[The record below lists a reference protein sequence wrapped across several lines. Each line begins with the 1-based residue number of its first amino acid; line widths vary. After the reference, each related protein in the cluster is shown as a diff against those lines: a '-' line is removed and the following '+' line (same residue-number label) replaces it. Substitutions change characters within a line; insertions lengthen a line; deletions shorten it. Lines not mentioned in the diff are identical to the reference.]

1 MAVTGQKVIDTASKY
16 LGYGGTKF
24 WRDYGVSAGT
34 AWCCI
39 FVWDI
44 MRISGASKYFFDGKK
59 TAYVPTAQQWLKKN
73 CTHVKMAN
81 AKAGDIVVFTWDGNG
96 YNSERG
102 SRDHIGFIRKKGTSS
117 VAYTIEGNTSGS
129 KVDKRTRASKYIY
142 GIYRPKYPKVS
153 TTKTTTTKKIETLKN
168 IYANAGHSNTDSGA
182 VSKYGKERTFNVKVR
197 NAYVK
202 HLKNNYKC
210 NVYYNKGTLK
220 DPKKI
225 AEDANK
231 KKCDLFV
238 SIHFNAGGG
247 NGWEGLLYGLTA
259 GHKKLGKIFEKHVKA
274 IGQNS
279 RGLKKRSDLKV
290 LKYTN
295 MKAIL
300 NECAFID
307 NWKDIK
313 DWNEDKEL
321 EKMGIALAK
330 ATAEYLNLP
339 KK

>member
-24 WRDYGVSAGT
+24 WKDYSVSAGT

-44 MRISGASKYFFDGKK
+44 MRLAGASKLFFDGKK

-73 CTHVKMAN
+73 CTHVKMAD

-96 YNSERG
+96 FNSERG
-102 SRDHIGFIRKKGTSS
+102 SRDHIGLVRKAGTSKTLYS
-117 VAYTIEGNTSGS
+117 IEGNTSGG
-129 KVDKRTRASKYIY
+129 KVDKRTRNVRNVY
-142 GIYRPKYPKVS
+142 GIYRPKYPKAVA
-153 TTKTTTTKKIETLKN
+153 TKTTALKKIY
-168 IYANAGHSNTDSGA
+168 INAGHSDTDPGA
-182 VSKYGKERTFNVKVR
+182 VSKYGKERTFNVKD
-197 NAYVK
+197 
-202 HLKNNYKC
+202 LKANYKC
-210 NVYYNKGTLK
+210 TVHYNKGTLK

-225 AEDANK
+225 ADDANK

-238 SIHFNAGGG
+238 SIHFNAGKG
-247 NGWEGLLYGLTA
+247 NGWEGLLYALTA
-259 GHKKLGKIFEKHVKA
+259 KHKAIGAVFEKHVKA

-295 MKAIL
+295 MLAIL

-321 EKMGIALAK
+321 EKMGIAMAK
-330 ATAEYLNLP
+330 ATAEFLDLP

>member
-16 LGYGGTKF
+16 LGCRGTKF
-24 WRDYGVSAGT
+24 WKDYGVAAGT

-39 FVWDI
+39 FVWDV
-44 MRISGASKYFFDGKK
+44 MRLTGASKYFFDGKK

-73 CTHVKMAN
+73 CTHVKMAE

-102 SRDHIGFIRKKGTSS
+102 SRDHIGFIRKAGTSKT
-117 VAYTIEGNTSGS
+117 AYTIEGNTSGG
-129 KVDKRTRASKYIY
+129 KVDKRTRALKNIY
-142 GIYRPKYPKVS
+142 GIYRPKYPKAA
-153 TTKTTTTKKIETLKN
+153 TAKTTALKKIY
-168 IYANAGHSNTDSGA
+168 INAGHSDTDPGA

-197 NAYVK
+197 NACVK
-202 HLKNNYKC
+202 YLKANYKC
-210 NVYYNKGTLK
+210 KVYYNKGSFK
-220 DPKKI
+220 DLKKI
-225 AEDANK
+225 CDSANK
-231 KKCDLFV
+231 KKVKLFV

-247 NGWEGLLYGLTA
+247 NGWEGLLYSLSA
-259 GHKKLGKIFEKHVKA
+259 KHKALGKVFEKHVKA
-274 IGQNS
+274 VGQNS

-295 MKAIL
+295 MLAIL

-321 EKMGIALAK
+321 KKMGIALAK
-330 ATAEYLNLP
+330 AIADYLKLP